1 MALSISQILS
11 ASYAAVL
18 NEKRKPA
25 NQWADTS
32 FMKELERQGALKKVP
47 FGPTLEH
54 TIDYQRNQGGEFLAS
69 DLAPTS
75 LSKTEVLSALSYS
88 PGEIVVPMVW
98 SKGDEVKNPSE
109 NQKIAFVAALME
121 NGLQTHDDLIEE
133 ALFATSTNG
142 FLGLATLVPDDGQ
155 GTVGGVSAVVEA
167 WHRNPTGTFDADGS
181 DIVAGL
187 TAVWNAAAKGSG
199 GATPSLLVSGAD
211 SQAIYEGALTA
222 NQRFVNTDE
231 ASGGF
236 KVLAF
241 KTARYI
247 FSQYG
252 GDNIYLLNPKAFR
265 LNVAKNAFRDKTDTN
280 ILANAM
286 GYEQRIY
293 TMLQATVSVKSRNG
307 VLKPSGS

>member
-1 MALSISQILS
+1 MSLSISQILA

-25 NQWADTS
+25 NQWADAS
-32 FMKELERQGALKKVP
+32 FMKELERQGALKKV
-47 FGPTLEH
+47 GMGSTIEH

-75 LSKTEVLSALSYS
+75 LSKTEVLSALSFT

-98 SKGDEVKNPSE
+98 SKADEVKNPSE
-109 NQKIAFVAALME
+109 NQKIAFVASLIE

-142 FLGLATLVPDDGQ
+142 FLGLQTLVPDSGQ
-155 GTVGGVSAVVEA
+155 GTVGGVSAAAEA
-167 WHRNPTGTFDADGS
+167 WHRNPTTTYLDDGT
-181 DIVAGL
+181 DIIAAL
-187 TAVWNAAAKGSG
+187 TSIWNDAAKGSG
-199 GATPSLLVSGAD
+199 GATPSLLVSGSDA
-211 SQAIYEGALTA
+211 QAIYEGALTA

-241 KTARYI
+241 KTSRYV

-252 GDNIYLLNPKAFR
+252 GTNIYELNPKAFR
-265 LNVAKNAFRDKTDTN
+265 LNVAKNAFRDKTGTN
-280 ILANAM
+280 ILPNQM

-293 TMLQATVSVKSRNG
+293 TMLQATVSVKSRSG
-307 VLKPSGS
+307 VLTQTS